1 MEIYDKH
8 LQKLRLKQTNKKF
21 KMTLQLHCKNML
33 IQIDE
38 NKRICYIL
46 FDISQR
52 IFKNLNCMTWPDVTV
67 QIYLGRISQN

>member
-38 NKRICYIL
+38 NKRISVIFCLIFLNVFLKIL
-46 FDISQR
+46 
-52 IFKNLNCMTWPDVTV
+52 TA
-67 QIYLGRISQN
+67 

>member
-8 LQKLRLKQTNKKF
+8 LQKLRLKQTKKKF

-38 NKRICYIL
+38 NKRISVIFCLIFLNVFLKIL
-46 FDISQR
+46 
-52 IFKNLNCMTWPDVTV
+52 TA
-67 QIYLGRISQN
+67 